1 MTDIDPQGIFAPSG
15 AGAASGPS
23 HWRIVTIGALGLASV
38 FAITAPPAFAG
49 PIRSTGAAGPSP
61 TYVALGDSFTAG
73 PDVPAQLTSATSPS
87 APNTCLRSSH
97 NYASLTSAALGLSL
111 TDRSCSS
118 ATTKALTLS
127 QGPGIPAQLT
137 ALGPNTSVVSLGI
150 GGNDLGFSTI
160 ARNCVAGTPWGGTRV
175 GWSCTKLYSPGGV
188 NQLAATIRQVGSAVA
203 TSLTDIRE
211 RAPHARVFVVGY
223 PDVVPPDG
231 SGCWP
236 RLPYSAHDLGFLR
249 GVESDL
255 NATLAAD
262 AGAAGD
268 VFVDMAKPSADHS
281 GCASAASRWVEPLL
295 ASRGTFPLH
304 PTAVGMAGMAKVL
317 EAGISGRAPIST

>member
-1 MTDIDPQGIFAPSG
+1 MTLGVVGLAGITALSTPSAFAAPAPS
-15 AGAASGPS
+15 
-23 HWRIVTIGALGLASV
+23 
-38 FAITAPPAFAG
+38 
-49 PIRSTGAAGPSP
+49 SP

-73 PDVPAQLTSATSPS
+73 PDVPAQLTSATTPS
-87 APNTCLRSSH
+87 APTTCMRSSR
-97 NYASLTSAALGLSL
+97 NYAALTSAALGLSL

-118 ATTKALTLS
+118 ATTKSLTAS
-127 QGPGIPAQLT
+127 QGPGVPAQLT
-137 ALGPNTSVVSLGI
+137 ALDPATSVVSLGI

-188 NQLAATIRQVGSAVA
+188 NQLAATTRQVGRAVA
-203 TSLTDIRE
+203 ASLTDIRE

-262 AGAAGD
+262 AAAAGD

-304 PTAVGMAGMAKVL
+304 PTAAGMAGMAKVL
-317 EAGISGRAPIST
+317 EAAISGRAPIST

>member
-1 MTDIDPQGIFAPSG
+1 MTNTGPRGSS
-15 AGAASGPS
+15 AASEASVPRGRS
-23 HWRIVTIGALGLASV
+23 RWLRIMTFGAVGLAS
-38 FAITAPPAFAG
+38 ITATSTPSAFAG
-49 PIRSTGAAGPSP
+49 TVRTSP
-61 TYVALGDSFTAG
+61 TYVALGDSFTSG
-73 PDVPAQLTSATSPS
+73 PDVPAQLTSATTPR
-87 APNTCLRSSH
+87 APTTCLRSSR

-111 TDRSCSS
+111 NDRSCSS
-118 ATTKALTLS
+118 ATTKDLSTS
-127 QGPGIPAQLT
+127 QGPGIPAQLN
-137 ALGPNTSVVSLGI
+137 ALSPDTSLVSVGI

-160 ARNCVAGTPWGGTRV
+160 AGNCVAGTPWGGTRV
-175 GWSCTKLYSPGGV
+175 GWSCTKRYGPGGV
-188 NQLAATIRQVGSAVA
+188 DQLAGTLRRVGSAVA

-249 GVESDL
+249 SAESDL

-262 AGAAGD
+262 ATAAGD
-268 VFVDMAKPSADHS
+268 VFVDMAKPSAGHS

-304 PTAVGMAGMAKVL
+304 PTTAGMAGMAKVL
-317 EAGISGRAPIST
+317 EAAISAGAPVSR